1 MYKTIKSKN
10 CMQWKKL
17 FRILMSA
24 LISRILIKEIR
35 QIVVNYIFFH
45 QTPDKFRMT
54 LTVFSAIFHEIFL
67 LQCCCFLYI
76 HGILLYL
83 SVTLATIIQTY
94 VLYILACWKTSLED
108 AYLQKNNFKL
118 QKKMIFLRSRRGWNL
133 QWSKETTNLK

>member
-1 MYKTIKSKN
+1 
-10 CMQWKKL
+10 
-17 FRILMSA
+17 MSA

-83 SVTLATIIQTY
+83 SVTLATIIH
-94 VLYILACWKTSLED
+94 LM
-108 AYLQKNNFKL
+108 F
-118 QKKMIFLRSRRGWNL
+118 
-133 QWSKETTNLK
+133 